1 MTIDNLQ
8 EASNLNQE
16 RGSSVIGESDSISE
30 RDHDDN
36 MAETVEVTP
45 PKEDNGYILKEAG
58 ETMSQQDKSTATVI
72 ATKAEED
79 DDDDD
84 DDDDEV
90 DSEEDNGE
98 EDENDDEDD
107 DEPPLLKYT
116 RINQLPKNFF
126 QRDSISSCLFGDAF
140 FAFGTHSGILHLTTC
155 TFEPIKTIK
164 CHRSSILCIN
174 TDGKHFATGSI
185 DGTVIIGSI
194 DDPQNITQ
202 YDFKRPINSVALHSN
217 YQASKM
223 FVSGGMAGDVVL
235 SQRNWLGNRIDIVLN
250 KKKKE
255 KIRKDDQFSD
265 ARGPIMGIYIMGDL
279 ILWMDDDG
287 ITFCDIPTRSQLLNI
302 PFPSTIFNVQNVRS
316 DLFRPHI
323 HFLESDRIIIG
334 WGSNIWL
341 FKVSFTKDS
350 NSYKFSDSNSQN
362 NNMGHFN
369 PTTNIGSLLSSAA
382 SSFRGSPDKKVE
394 LECNFTVS
402 MLIAGLASFK
412 DNQLLCLGFDL
423 DVEDDVGVDKNN
435 KGLDLANQQKNL
447 LFKGNAPELKIV
459 DLFNGDEIYND
470 EVIMKNYE
478 KLSLNDYHLGK
489 HIDEATPEYY
499 LISSNDAIRVQEL
512 SLKDHFDWFIERKQF
527 YKAWK
532 IGKYVIGSEER
543 FGIGLTF
550 LNNLVAKKDW
560 STLINHLNIIFE
572 ETLNS
577 FDSNSYDATN
587 KVLQEWA
594 DTIEVLI
601 KSGKIIEIAPLIPK
615 KPALKKS
622 VYDDVLH
629 HFLANDMI
637 NKFHEYI
644 NKWDLKLFSVDN
656 FEEELET
663 KIETANEPVA
673 THSDGEFHITY
684 RTELVHLYLKEN
696 KYTKAIPHLLKAKDL
711 RALTIIKVQNLLPQY
726 LDQIVNIILLPYRGK
741 ISNISKLSIFEIQT
755 IFNKPID
762 LLFENRHTIPI
773 DRIYRIFEHDCPRS
787 FNKILFCYL
796 MKFLDNDDS
805 FMLNPYENQ
814 LIELYSEY
822 DQQSLLPFLQK
833 HNNYNVETAIEV
845 CSSKPGLYNE
855 LIYLWGKIGE
865 TKKALS
871 LIIDELQNPQLAI
884 DFVKNWG
891 DSDLWEFMINYSLDK
906 PNFTKAILTCPDD
919 TSEIYL
925 KVIKRMSND
934 LKIDNLHEIIR
945 HIVQENS
952 LSLEVRDNILVIIN
966 DETKKFANEFLKIR
980 SQGKLFQVDE
990 SDSETID
997 DF

>member
-1 MTIDNLQ
+1 MTVNNTQKD
-8 EASNLNQE
+8 SNANQQT
-16 RGSSVIGESDSISE
+16 GSSIIDENDSVSE
-30 RDHDDN
+30 KDNDDN
-36 MAETVEVTP
+36 TVNTTEVTKP
-45 PKEDNGYILKEAG
+45 NESTGYLPQPSSEAG
-58 ETMSQQDKSTATVI
+58 LQIDKSVI
-72 ATKAEED
+72 AVSDMEAEEDGKEEDDKEEEAED
-79 DDDDD
+79 DDDD
-84 DDDDEV
+84 
-90 DSEEDNGE
+90 
-98 EDENDDEDD
+98 DD

-126 QRDSISSCLFGDAF
+126 QRDSISSCLFGDHF

-202 YDFKRPINSVALHSN
+202 FDFKRPINSVALHSN

-235 SQRNWLGNRIDIVLN
+235 SQRNWLGNRIDIILN
-250 KKKKE
+250 KKKKK
-255 KIRKDDQFSD
+255 KIKKDNQQPDMK
-265 ARGPIMGIYIMGDL
+265 GPIMGIYTMGDL

-287 ITFCDIPTRSQLLNI
+287 VTFCDIPTRSELLNI
-302 PFPSTIFNVQNVRS
+302 SFPTQIFNIQNVRP
-316 DLFRPHI
+316 DLFRPHV

-341 FKVSFTKDS
+341 FKVSFAKDS
-350 NSYKFSDSNSQN
+350 HSNKSSDSTSQS
-362 NNMGHFN
+362 NNMSHFN
-369 PTTNIGSLLSSAA
+369 PTTNFGSLLSSAA
-382 SSFRGSPDKKVE
+382 SSFRGTPDKKVE
-394 LECNFTVS
+394 LERHFTVS

-412 DNQLLCLGFDL
+412 DDQLLCLGFDL
-423 DVEDDVGVDKNN
+423 DIQDCTDDNGNN
-435 KGLDLANQQKNL
+435 NSNLGNQSKNL
-447 LFKGNAPELKIV
+447 LFKGKAPELKIV

-489 HIDEATPEYY
+489 HIDETTPEYY

-512 SLKDHFDWFIERKQF
+512 SLRDHFDWFIERKQF

-532 IGKYVIGSEER
+532 IGKYVIGSDER
-543 FGIGLTF
+543 FSIGLKFFNT
-550 LNNLVAKKDW
+550 LVTKKDW
-560 STLINHLNIIFE
+560 STLIDHLNIIFE
-572 ETLNS
+572 ETLS
-577 FDSNSYDATN
+577 SLDSNSYETSN
-587 KVLQEWA
+587 KVLLQWA
-594 DTIEVLI
+594 DIIEVLI
-601 KSGKIIEIAPLIPK
+601 KSGKIVEIAPLIPE
-615 KPALKKS
+615 KPVLRKS

-629 HFLANDMI
+629 HFLVNGMI

-644 NKWDLKLFSVDN
+644 IKWDLKLFSVAH

-663 KIETANEPVA
+663 KIETANEPTVL
-673 THSDGEFHITY
+673 HDEVDSDITY
-684 RTELVHLYLKEN
+684 RTELVLLYLKEN

-711 RALTIIKVQNLLPQY
+711 RALAIIKSQNLLPQY
-726 LDQIVNIILLPYRGK
+726 LDQIVDIILLPYKGK
-741 ISNISKLSIFEIQT
+741 VSHIPKLSIFEIQT

-773 DRIYRIFEHDCPRS
+773 DRIYKIFEHDCPKD
-787 FNKILFCYL
+787 FDKILFSYL
-796 MKFLDNDDS
+796 IKFLDTDDS
-805 FMLNPYENQ
+805 FIINPYENQ

-822 DQQSLLPFLQK
+822 DPQSLLPFLQK
-833 HNNYNVETAIEV
+833 HSNYNVETAIEV

-884 DFVKNWG
+884 DFVRNWG

-906 PNFTKAILTCPDD
+906 PNFTRAILTCSDE

-925 KVIKRMSND
+925 KVIRGMSND
-934 LKIDNLHEIIR
+934 LKIDNLQDIIR

-952 LSLEVRDNILVIIN
+952 LSLKVRDNILVIIN
-966 DETKKFANEFLKIR
+966 DETNKFANEFLKIR

-990 SDSETID
+990 SDGEIND
-997 DF
+997 DLYNVF

>member
-1 MTIDNLQ
+1 MTTDNHQNDSVLDQQSGERTID
-8 EASNLNQE
+8 ESN
-16 RGSSVIGESDSISE
+16 SISDE
-30 RDHDDN
+30 NNVDN
-36 MAETVEVTP
+36 KREDVNVTSPTKSVSCISQAENGVASRTDESTITGSATDAETG
-45 PKEDNGYILKEAG
+45 D
-58 ETMSQQDKSTATVI
+58 
-72 ATKAEED
+72 D

-84 DDDDEV
+84 DDDDE
-90 DSEEDNGE
+90 
-98 EDENDDEDD
+98 DEDD
-107 DEPPLLKYT
+107 EDEPPLLKYT
-116 RINQLPKNFF
+116 RISQLPKNFF
-126 QRDSISSCLFGDAF
+126 QRDSISSCLFGDTF

-155 TFEPIKTIK
+155 AFEPIKTIK

-174 TDGKHFATGSI
+174 TDGKYFATGSI
-185 DGTVIIGSI
+185 DGTVIIGSM

-217 YQASKM
+217 FQASRM

-250 KKKKE
+250 KKKK
-255 KIRKDDQFSD
+255 KKTRKDDLSSD
-265 ARGPIMGIYIMGDL
+265 MKGPIMGIYTMGDL

-287 ITFCDIPTRSQLLNI
+287 ITFCDVPTRSQLLNI
-302 PFPSTIFNVQNVRS
+302 PFPSRIFNVQDVRP
-316 DLFRPHI
+316 DLFRPHV
-323 HFLESDRIIIG
+323 HFLESDRVVIG

-350 NSYKFSDSNSQN
+350 NSIKSGDSNSQS
-362 NNMGHFN
+362 NNMSHFN

-382 SSFRGSPDKKVE
+382 SSFRGTPDKKVE
-394 LECNFTVS
+394 LECHFTVS
-402 MLIAGLASFK
+402 MLITGLASFK
-412 DNQLLCLGFDL
+412 DDQLLCLGFDI
-423 DVEDDVGVDKNN
+423 DIEEEATIDEDMKEGKNFS
-435 KGLDLANQQKNL
+435 KRPENL
-447 LFKGNAPELKIV
+447 LAKGNAPELKIV

-478 KLSLNDYHLGK
+478 KLSINDYHLGK
-489 HIDEATPEYY
+489 HIDKTTPEYY

-512 SLKDHFDWFIERKQF
+512 SLKDHFDWFMERKQY

-543 FGIGLTF
+543 FSIGLKF
-550 LNNLVAKKDW
+550 LNSLVIKKDW
-560 STLINHLNIIFE
+560 GTLVDHLNIIFE

-577 FDSNSYDATN
+577 LDSNSYDVTQN
-587 KVLQEWA
+587 VLKEWA
-594 DTIEVLI
+594 DIIEILI
-601 KSGKIIEIAPLIPK
+601 TSGNIVEIAPLIPK
-615 KPALKKS
+615 KPALRKS

-629 HFLANDMI
+629 YFLANDMI

-644 NKWDLKLFSVDN
+644 TKWDLKLFSVED

-663 KIETANEPVA
+663 RIEAASEPTASSKEEGSN
-673 THSDGEFHITY
+673 ITY

-711 RALTIIKVQNLLPQY
+711 RALTIIKIQNLLPQY
-726 LDQIVNIILLPYRGK
+726 LDQIVDIILLPYKGE
-741 ISNISKLSIFEIQT
+741 ISHISKLSIFEIQT

-762 LLFENRHTIPI
+762 LLFENRHTISVA
-773 DRIYRIFEHDCPRS
+773 RLYEIFEHDCPKS
-787 FNKILFCYL
+787 FKKILFCYL
-796 MKFLDNDDS
+796 IKFLDTDDS
-805 FMLNPYENQ
+805 FMISPYENQ

-822 DQQSLLPFLQK
+822 DRQSLLPFLQK
-833 HNNYNVETAIEV
+833 HNNYNVESAIEV
-845 CSSKPGLYNE
+845 CSSKLGLYNE

-871 LIIDELQNPQLAI
+871 LIIDELKNPQLAI

-891 DSDLWEFMINYSLDK
+891 DSELWEFMINYSLDK
-906 PNFTKAILTCPDD
+906 PNFTKAILTCSDE

-925 KVIKRMSND
+925 KVIRGMSDD
-934 LKIDNLHEIIR
+934 LQIDNLQDIIK

-990 SDSETID
+990 SDSEIND
-997 DF
+997 DLNGVL